1 MKKTFLIFTFIATFL
16 ALTTGASAQK
26 VKDTPVTS
34 TIKDTDQN
42 LQPFLIRS
50 DLSGD
55 YKNGVNSVISRIQ
68 SIGDWELDMLGSPTR
83 EIFVNFGEPVPNTN
97 PNNLPPPFLSDNV
110 PARFLAQCS
119 SDLRNLALNASQSC
133 RMVIAIDHNSI
144 RYSIRFN
151 SAAFPGTGEPL
162 WTCTSV
168 AATTGKCGGW
178 RMESDP
184 NGAGKIS
191 GQLLKIST
199 RRNTPD
205 EPRGKYYFS
214 FRVNVANP

>member
-1 MKKTFLIFTFIATFL
+1 MKIFLTLFTFIAAFL
-16 ALTTGASAQK
+16 ALTTVVSAQRI
-26 VKDTPVTS
+26 KDTPVTS
-34 TIKDTDQN
+34 TIKDTDGN
-42 LQPFLIRS
+42 LQPFFIRS
-50 DLSGD
+50 DLGGD
-55 YKNGVNSVISRIQ
+55 YKNGLNSVVSRIQ

-83 EIFVNFGEPVPNTN
+83 KIYVNFGESVPNTN
-97 PNNLPPPFLSDNV
+97 PNNLPPPFLINNV

-133 RMVIAIDHNSI
+133 RMVVAIDYNSV

-162 WTCTSV
+162 WTCASV
-168 AATTGKCGGW
+168 AATGKCSGW

-184 NGAGKIS
+184 NGTGKII

-214 FRVNVANP
+214 FRVDTANP